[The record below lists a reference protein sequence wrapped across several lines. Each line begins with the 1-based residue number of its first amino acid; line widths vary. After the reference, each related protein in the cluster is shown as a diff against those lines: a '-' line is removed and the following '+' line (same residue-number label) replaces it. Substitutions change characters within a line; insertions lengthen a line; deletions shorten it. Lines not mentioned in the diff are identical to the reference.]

1 MTRGA
6 RELPWH
12 GPAASSMSAV
22 LLKSQPIFELR
33 KDCSGLEK
41 PQTYLDKLGEQVV
54 K

>member
-6 RELPWH
+6 RELLQH
-12 GPAASSMSAV
+12 GPAAPSVSAA
-22 LLKSQPIFELR
+22 LLKSQPIFLIKKR
-33 KDCSGLEK
+33 LFWFEK